1 MSPFLIVLCPA
12 RNKYRTRKGIQFW
25 VESLI
30 INSAEELCFWRSQF
44 QYYLGSFYIFWIL
57 TLYQIHD
64 SQIFLPFSRLS
75 FHFVDAFLWCAET
88 LFLFLFPLPEETY
101 PKKYCQD
108 WCQKVYC
115 LFSSFFCIFFF
126 DHEACGILVSQP
138 GIEPKYPTVDAQS
151 QPLWE
156 VPMYYVLPV
165 FSREFY
171 GLPFYIQ
178 GFSPFW
184 VNFLY
189 DVRLGSSFNLLHM
202 AVQFFQ
208 HHLLKRLS
216 FFPCMFL
223 APLS

>member
-1 MSPFLIVLCPA
+1 MI
-12 RNKYRTRKGIQFW
+12 RKFVSHSVGCHF
-25 VESLI
+25 
-30 INSAEELCFWRSQF
+30 
-44 QYYLGSFYIFWIL
+44 IL
-57 TLYQIHD
+57 LM
-64 SQIFLPFSRLS
+64 LS
-75 FHFVDAFLWCAET
+75 FGVQKLYFYFCFPCLRRHIQKNIVKTDVKKCTAYFLVFFVF
-88 LFLFLFPLPEETY
+88 
-101 PKKYCQD
+101 
-108 WCQKVYC
+108 
-115 LFSSFFCIFFF
+115 FFF